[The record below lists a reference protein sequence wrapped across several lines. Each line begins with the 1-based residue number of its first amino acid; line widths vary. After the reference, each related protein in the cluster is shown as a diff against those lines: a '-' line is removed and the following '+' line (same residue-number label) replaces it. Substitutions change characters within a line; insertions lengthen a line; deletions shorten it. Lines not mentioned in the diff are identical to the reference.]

1 MVAMSRDWI
10 AVADDA
16 LDVGE
21 ACLLAT
27 VVRLDGSGYGRPGA
41 RLLATE
47 SGLLVGYISGGCL
60 ERDLIRRAWPA
71 TRSGPRVISFDTRGN
86 AVGPDRHNTGCEGV
100 VHVLCRR
107 LEHRDDDAVRIP
119 RRVRDGTNPIDIA
132 TAYRVGDDSA
142 FRIGEIVPADDP
154 RIGVHPPRPG
164 RWQRLGDGTE
174 VLWECL
180 TRPRRL
186 VIVGGG
192 DDALPVAVM
201 GGRIGRRVTIVEPR
215 TGSVTGGRF
224 GDASVVASVEAAGI
238 DGRTDVLLMT
248 HDIGRDAAAL
258 PSALHAGARTVGV
271 LGPKHRLAR
280 LVQRVIAGGRRL
292 TDDEVSRI
300 RGPIG
305 SDIGGIGPEEIAVS
319 IIAELIAIDRGR
331 HDGGLHRRTTPIHD
345 DDVHDDGVRDDGVRD
360 DSVREPIIAKATSG
374 PFG

>member
-1 MVAMSRDWI
+1 MNPDWI
-10 AVADDA
+10 AIADDA
-16 LDVGE
+16 LDTGE

-47 SGLLVGYISGGCL
+47 SGRRVGYISGGCL
-60 ERDLIRRAWPA
+60 ERDLVRRAWPA
-71 TRSGPRVISFDTRGN
+71 TRSGPRVIAFDTRGN

-107 LEHRDDDAVRIP
+107 LEHHDDGAVRIP
-119 RRVRDGTNPIDIA
+119 RQAREGTDPIDIA
-132 TAYRVGDDSA
+132 TVYRVGNDSP

-154 RIGVHPPRPG
+154 RLGVHPPRPG

-180 TRPRRL
+180 TPPRRL
-186 VIVGGG
+186 VIIGGG
-192 DDALPVAVM
+192 DDVVPVAVM
-201 GGRIGRRVTIVEPR
+201 AGRIGRRVTIVEPR
-215 TGSVTGGRF
+215 TASVTGGRF
-224 GDASVVASVEAAGI
+224 GDASVVGSIESAAI

-258 PSALHAGARTVGV
+258 PSVLEAGARTVGV

-280 LVQRVIAGGRRL
+280 LVQRVIGGGRRL

-331 HDGGLHRRTTPIHD
+331 HDGGLHRRMTPIHD
-345 DDVHDDGVRDDGVRD
+345 DG
-360 DSVREPIIAKATSG
+360 VREPIIADATSG